1 MSFIIRVNRGLKDIN
16 MTAHTEQYVDR
27 MVEDRRSFHMN
38 PEEGWL
44 EFETTAYL
52 INRLESLGFEVLTG
66 LQVINPDAVMG
77 RKPEEVEAAIELARA
92 AGVSEALL
100 ERMGGY
106 TGCVGVLDTGRP
118 GPVTTLRFDIDC
130 LAIEETK
137 DENHLPNRPPLR
149 QESKADRQS
158 ALLRLRNEPEGPSL
172 HGRHGHERRDRRA

>member
-1 MSFIIRVNRGLKDIN
+1 M
-16 MTAHTEQYVDR
+16 A
-27 MVEDRRSFHMN
+27 
-38 PEEGWL
+38 
-44 EFETTAYL
+44 
-52 INRLESLGFEVLTG
+52 
-66 LQVINPDAVMG
+66 

-137 DENHLPNRPPLR
+137 DENHLPNRRASPPRVPASPTPAGTTATRPWALASR
-149 QESKADRQS
+149 SGSPTTRRPS
-158 ALLRLRNEPEGPSL
+158 AAR
-172 HGRHGHERRDRRA
+172 

>member
-1 MSFIIRVNRGLKDIN
+1 M
-16 MTAHTEQYVDR
+16 A
-27 MVEDRRSFHMN
+27 
-38 PEEGWL
+38 
-44 EFETTAYL
+44 
-52 INRLESLGFEVLTG
+52 
-66 LQVINPDAVMG
+66 

-130 LAIEETK
+130 LAIEELFDANKLDQKTLEATFARYN
-137 DENHLPNRPPLR
+137 DSRSRQGRRLRPPLR

>member
-1 MSFIIRVNRGLKDIN
+1 M
-16 MTAHTEQYVDR
+16 
-27 MVEDRRSFHMN
+27 
-38 PEEGWL
+38 
-44 EFETTAYL
+44 
-52 INRLESLGFEVLTG
+52 
-66 LQVINPDAVMG
+66 INPDAVMA

-130 LAIEETK
+130 LAIEELFDANKLDQKTL
-137 DENHLPNRPPLR
+137 EATFARYNELTQPARTPLR

>member
-1 MSFIIRVNRGLKDIN
+1 M
-16 MTAHTEQYVDR
+16 
-27 MVEDRRSFHMN
+27 
-38 PEEGWL
+38 
-44 EFETTAYL
+44 
-52 INRLESLGFEVLTG
+52 
-66 LQVINPDAVMG
+66 INPDAVMA

-130 LAIEETK
+130 LAIEELFDANKLDQKTL
-137 DENHLPNRPPLR
+137 EATFARYNELTQPARPPLR